1 MSHIKAAHVL
11 PQELLTK
18 IQEYVDGEFIYIP
31 RIPANKR
38 DWGEKTTTR
47 RELQE
52 RNARIYTDYLS
63 GERMETLAEN
73 YYLSLKSIQRIIG
86 QMKKEHKS

>member
-1 MSHIKAAHVL
+1 MSYIKAAHVL

-52 RNARIYTDYLS
+52 RTRVFIRITFP
-63 GERMETLAEN
+63 GNEWKRW
-73 YYLSLKSIQRIIG
+73 LKITTYP
-86 QMKKEHKS
+86 

>member
-1 MSHIKAAHVL
+1 MSYIKAAHVL

-38 DWGEKTTTR
+38 DWGEKPRPVGNCRKGTRVFIRITFPGNEWKRWLKITT
-47 RELQE
+47 
-52 RNARIYTDYLS
+52 YP
-63 GERMETLAEN
+63 
-73 YYLSLKSIQRIIG
+73 
-86 QMKKEHKS
+86 